1 MAWFSGRW
9 VMHKIRAFVDTKME
23 YVKIRAYF
31 PPKLDHIGRILEPWL
46 GIGLGLW
53 SDLLGLSN
61 VQLEHR
67 RPIYK
72 ISYDN
77 LMTILR

>member
-1 MAWFSGRW
+1 MCIFFP
-9 VMHKIRAFVDTKME
+9 KIRPHR
-23 YVKIRAYF
+23 I
-31 PPKLDHIGRILEPWL
+31 RILEPWL
-46 GIGLGLW
+46 GVGLGLW